1 MGQEMIEKLLDRQR
15 RIEIRD
21 YARERW
27 NARAT
32 QDARTASL
40 VQEDTFRFIRNR
52 KVTGIWSAVLTAI
65 AVRFA
70 ARLINKW
77 LEDLID
83 ER

>member
-1 MGQEMIEKLLDRQR
+1 MIEKLLNRRR

-27 NARAT
+27 NARSAK
-32 QDARTASL
+32 DASTAAL

-52 KVTGIWSAVLTAI
+52 KVTGLWSAMLTAI
-65 AVRFA
+65 AVKFA
-70 ARLINKW
+70 ARLINQW